1 MLKRLYKKKI
11 TTTVFKDWDLSNKNY
26 IDHKNIRDISH
37 YLGFPLTQQE
47 SQFIINLYD
56 HDNKGNLNTKD
67 FYRFIKI

>member
-37 YLGFPLTQQE
+37 FLGFPLTYEE
-47 SQFIINLYD
+47 S
-56 HDNKGNLNTKD
+56 
-67 FYRFIKI
+67 